1 MPTRWRRQVSVSF
14 KHSPESAATRCGP
27 DARPS
32 LGALH
37 WMPSH
42 DRGAARGADDAERT
56 ADIRGKVEPEA
67 ENLTEISM
75 VR

>member
-1 MPTRWRRQVSVSF
+1 
-14 KHSPESAATRCGP
+14 
-27 DARPS
+27 
-32 LGALH
+32 
-37 WMPSH
+37 MPSH